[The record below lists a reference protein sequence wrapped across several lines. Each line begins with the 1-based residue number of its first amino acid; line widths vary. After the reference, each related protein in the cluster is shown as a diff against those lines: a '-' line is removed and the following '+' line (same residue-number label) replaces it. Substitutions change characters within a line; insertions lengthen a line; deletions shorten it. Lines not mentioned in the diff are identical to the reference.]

1 MSRWE
6 AERRLDFIEDRLI
19 DLGRINRQD
28 ICDYFGITISQAS
41 KDLGRYCEQ
50 NKRVMYDLHLKAYRW
65 RDEAKAPKPARAS
78 TTVRRLVWPIFD
90 PSP

>member
-19 DLGRINRQD
+19 EAGRINRQD

-41 KDLGRYCEQ
+41 KDLGRYCAL
-50 NKRVMYDLHLKAYRW
+50 NKRVMYDLNLKAYRW
-65 RDEAKAPKPARAS
+65 REEAKAPKPLRAS
-78 TTVRRLVWPIFD
+78 TTARRAVWGVFP